1 MVGSTP
7 SGFRGLT
14 EERIYSDA
22 GAFAPGI
29 RQNLPV
35 LMRLFR
41 RRGEHAR
48 HFFFAPNP
56 RTAMAARWAARV
68 CRLPAVH
75 TLCSLPASG
84 VPIGPGLF
92 ADQNVVVSP
101 WAQRRLADEGF
112 DSVVIEPAV
121 LPLQSTKK
129 GRDTCRERFGDYVLF
144 AGDLRLGGGVQ
155 AVIETMNYLPDGL
168 SLVIACRTKTEADR
182 ARKDA
187 LEQQLSISGGRPVH
201 VLGQIDWIGDLVSAA
216 KAQFLPATDLTG
228 KMDWPLVLLE
238 GFAAGVPAVVAQASP
253 IAELDSPVLGHAP
266 VDDPKALAAE
276 LERVMGLDPA
286 QSRALYEQRFT
297 PKRLAEGYR
306 QVYQRLGIG

>member
-41 RRGEHAR
+41 RRGEQAR

-56 RTAMAARWAARV
+56 RTATAARWAARL

-75 TLCSLPASG
+75 TLCSLPAVG

-121 LPLQSTKK
+121 LPLVSSEE
-129 GRDTCRERFGDYVLF
+129 GRARCRERFGDYLLF
-144 AGDLRLGGGVQ
+144 AGDLRPGGGVQ
-155 AVIETMNYLPDGL
+155 AVLKTIEHLPDGL
-168 SLVIACRTKTEADR
+168 ALVIACRTKTDADK
-182 ARKDA
+182 ARKEA
-187 LEQQLSISGGRPVH
+187 LEQQLKDSFRRPVH
-201 VLGQIDWIGDLVSAA
+201 VLGRIDWIGDLVSAA
-216 KAQFLPATDLTG
+216 QAQFLPATDLTG

-238 GFAAGVPAVVAQASP
+238 GFAAGVPAVVAQGSP
-253 IAELDSPVLGHAP
+253 IAELDAPSLGKAP
-266 VDDPKALAAE
+266 VDDPAALAGE
-276 LERVMGLDPA
+276 LERVMSLDAA
-286 QSRALYEQRFT
+286 QTRELYTDRFT

-306 QVYQRLGIG
+306 QVYQSLGIM